1 MSNFI
6 VLGSSSSEEWDAYLN
21 QLETKDIYFS
31 SAFFRLFE
39 DGEHQQAEL
48 FVFKQGDQLI
58 MYPYLLRS
66 ISHLPAVI
74 QLGLDGDWYD
84 ISTPYGYGGPI
95 SNLLQEPNEV
105 SCTGNSVKRSRITVE
120 RKRS

>member
-48 FVFKQGDQLI
+48 FVFKQETSSSFILTCFV
-58 MYPYLLRS
+58 P
-66 ISHLPAVI
+66 
-74 QLGLDGDWYD
+74 
-84 ISTPYGYGGPI
+84 
-95 SNLLQEPNEV
+95 
-105 SCTGNSVKRSRITVE
+105 
-120 RKRS
+120 

>member
-6 VLGSSSSEEWDAYLN
+6 VLGSSSSAEWDAYLN

-48 FVFKQGDQLI
+48 FVFKQET
-58 MYPYLLRS
+58 S
-66 ISHLPAVI
+66 S
-74 QLGLDGDWYD
+74 
-84 ISTPYGYGGPI
+84 
-95 SNLLQEPNEV
+95 
-105 SCTGNSVKRSRITVE
+105 
-120 RKRS
+120 